1 MCSPLPRAS
10 LRAHGD
16 TPGTGRECR
25 RPAREGDA
33 PATPLLLPPQLTT
46 VRQSHL
52 DALPRAPE
60 PLTSCPLHILTWR
73 ERWGGI
79 KEFVCNRFLCPVP
92 RQDAHSAESSTP
104 PCPLPLTAPSARSK
118 LPFPPPTANARI
130 TQDEGAELSLRP
142 IPFPTSSPQIQ
153 AERRSPTR
161 GAGSLR
167 GSPAL
172 TVCRPAGP
180 AASRPLAAPS
190 GGPRPGPRGR
200 SPRTDSP
207 GPWCALFCGGQGS
220 GPQARAPATRCRD
233 KPCAGGSVGR
243 SPSSSAG
250 HLGSCVTCSPGSA
263 PVSQASPSPEL
274 QRGRLGHRP
283 RSAGESLG
291 TGEENRCHQPC
302 SAHKEGH
309 KGSSGGRL
317 GRAGQAGRPQSLL
330 LPEPRPLAS
339 WFPGWD
345 NPSPI
350 LHTQAE
356 TPAHN
361 KTPRTT
367 GTELG
372 EELRS
377 PSPKPQHILSEGARG
392 RVLQNSFGILLWH
405 LNEQPS
411 FRGKVPA
418 TPAAQTARDVG
429 APHSPISARS
439 CSDTFT
445 RRGWGGKAEQRAAQ
459 HPFTFP
465 VQRAGLEGAG
475 DNGACARATLEPA
488 WRRRPALPH
497 HRPVAIP
504 AAREVRA
511 GDLTQLIPTHNPVW
525 SSAMAPRSLRG
536 STGPQ
541 EH

>member
-16 TPGTGRECR
+16 TPGMGRECR

-79 KEFVCNRFLCPVP
+79 KEFVWNRFLCPVP
-92 RQDAHSAESSTP
+92 RQDAHSAEFSTP
-104 PCPLPLTAPSARSK
+104 LCPLPLTAPSARSK

-130 TQDEGAELSLRP
+130 TQDEGAELSLCP

-233 KPCAGGSVGR
+233 KPCAGRSVGR
-243 SPSSSAG
+243 SPWSSAG

-302 SAHKEGH
+302 SARKEGH
-309 KGSSGGRL
+309 KGSSGRRL

-330 LPEPRPLAS
+330 LPERSPLAS

-356 TPAHN
+356 TPARN

-372 EELRS
+372 KSSGAPVPNLSTSSLRGQEVESCRSPLGSCFGIFTNSPHSGGRCRRRRPRRPHTTWEPLTHRSPPGAAQTLSLAEAAEGKQNRERLSTGS
-377 PSPKPQHILSEGARG
+377 PSPCSERGWKELGITAHVPEPPSSQRGEGA
-392 RVLQNSFGILLWH
+392 L
-405 LNEQPS
+405 
-411 FRGKVPA
+411 
-418 TPAAQTARDVG
+418 
-429 APHSPISARS
+429 RS
-439 CSDTFT
+439 RT
-445 RRGWGGKAEQRAAQ
+445 
-459 HPFTFP
+459 
-465 VQRAGLEGAG
+465 
-475 DNGACARATLEPA
+475 
-488 WRRRPALPH
+488 
-497 HRPVAIP
+497 I
-504 AAREVRA
+504 
-511 GDLTQLIPTHNPVW
+511 
-525 SSAMAPRSLRG
+525 APRQFLQPER
-536 STGPQ
+536 
-541 EH
+541 